1 MPKLSTHLSFKP
13 VLESYAKFAHE
24 GDKIGKYRIEGKGS
38 NFYSKQ
44 TMVDLQNQPAVVQF
58 LADKSRVFAMVN
70 ADELAALDAALKQ
83 GNVPYYVVDA
93 SSSRFLLLTNRL
105 EGKERD
111 ENPLRQHVWTPPPEN
126 PAATPPWPTRVPV
139 TATFGD
145 AIELVGADFPRDGAP
160 PGQDPARPRVPG
172 QGPPAGELQDLP
184 PLRRS
189 GRTPRDR
196 RSRSRQPH
204 VRDQLLAARAS
215 TCGITTRPTSP

>member
-1 MPKLSTHLSFKP
+1 MLAKLIDDAGRWSLHVVVATAVVFAFYLAQVLVPKLSTHLSFKP
-13 VLESYAKFAHE
+13 VLESYAKFARE

-44 TMVDLQNQPAVVQF
+44 SMVDLQSQPAVVQF

-83 GNVPYYVVDA
+83 GSVPYYVVDA

-105 EGKERD
+105 EGNERD

-126 PAATPPWPTRVPV
+126 PAATPPWKTRVPV

-145 AIELVGADFPRDGAP
+145 AIELVGADFPATVRR
-160 PGQDPARPRVPG
+160 PGKIPLDLVFRVKARPTG
-172 QGPPAGELQDLP
+172 SYKIFLHFDGPAAPA
-184 PLRRS
+184 
-189 GRTPRDR
+189 
-196 RSRSRQPH
+196 
-204 VRDQLLAARAS
+204 
-215 TCGITTRPTSP
+215 